1 MNATPRPPDDLTEHV
16 AALREQGAT
25 PAEVT
30 AWSPIVAGLAH
41 DWPEHAITP
50 VDTQRLLSALASQA
64 PRRSAVRQAVR
75 ARYAQWQGS
84 LAWLCDTALAQVNIM
99 RLSFWA
105 ASGLVALLC
114 IYLELASWD
123 NNSAFLLRALAPLLA
138 YIGISSAFRG
148 MGLRTLEYEVACPPS
163 PTQIALARM
172 VVVLGY
178 DVVLGLALSLA
189 GWFRSLSGGP
199 SGLAI
204 TLYWLTPLLLVTGLA
219 LTLSLRLPVSLSAGI
234 AYGCWLAALGLLY
247 LINENAPHTSA
258 SAILTIPIAAE
269 IVIGLTGLALLIIA
283 ISRFSISVSRLM
295 APVSRA

>member
-1 MNATPRPPDDLTEHV
+1 MNATPRPPDDLTDHV

-30 AWSPIVAGLAH
+30 AWSPIVVGLAH

-50 VDTQRLLSALASQA
+50 VDTQRLLSALASLA

-84 LAWLCDTALAQVNIM
+84 LAWLCDTALAQVNIL
-99 RLSFWA
+99 RLSFWV
-105 ASGLVALLC
+105 ASGLVTLLC
-114 IYLELASWD
+114 VYLELASRGD
-123 NNSAFLLRALAPLLA
+123 NSAFLLRALAPLLA
-138 YIGISSAFRG
+138 YIGVSAAFRG
-148 MGLRTLEYEVACPPS
+148 VGLRTLEYEVACPPS

-178 DVVLGLALSLA
+178 DVVLSLALSLA

-199 SGLAI
+199 GGLEI

-219 LTLSLRLPVSLSAGI
+219 LALSLRLPSSLAAGV
-234 AYGCWLAALGLLY
+234 AYGCWLAALGLFY
-247 LINENAPHTSA
+247 LVYENAPHARA
-258 SAILTIPIAAE
+258 SAIFTIPIAAE
-269 IVIGLTGLALLIIA
+269 IVIGLTGLALLTTAIA
-283 ISRFSISVSRLM
+283 RFSSSVSRLI